1 MGLLLFL
8 LLLLLQLSE
17 LHSDF
22 GAVRADFSMVAK
34 LATLSKVCLA
44 QVALEGFLASVRI
57 LVLLFVLLQA
67 ERLRAEA
74 ALKVLLR
81 VVLLV
86 VALQTEL
93 GLEGSVAAKNVA
105 LKNGRGFL
113 AICAIFL
120 CLQRTA

>member
-1 MGLLLFL
+1 MGFLLFL
-8 LLLLLQLSE
+8 LLLLLQLGE
-17 LHSDF
+17 LHRDF
-22 GAVRADFSMVAK
+22 GAVRADLSMVAK
-34 LATLSKVCLA
+34 LSTLSKVCLA

-67 ERLRAEA
+67 ERLGAEA
-74 ALKVLLR
+74 ALKVFLR

-93 GLEGSVAAKNVA
+93 GLEGRVATKNVA

-120 CLQRTA
+120 CLQRAA